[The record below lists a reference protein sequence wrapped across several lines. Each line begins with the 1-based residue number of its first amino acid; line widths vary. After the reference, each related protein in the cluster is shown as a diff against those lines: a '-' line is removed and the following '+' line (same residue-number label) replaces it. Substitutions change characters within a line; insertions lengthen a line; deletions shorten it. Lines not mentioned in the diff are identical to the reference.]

1 MDATMK
7 PSVSISA
14 VVTRANGDVEDLG
27 IICGEGI
34 GILNVNEVKQT
45 VAEDLELLEETK
57 NEEESEE

>member
-27 IICGEGI
+27 VICGEGI
-34 GILNVNEVKQT
+34 GTLNVNEVKQA
-45 VAEDLELLEETK
+45 VEENK
-57 NEEESEE
+57 NKEENEE

>member
-34 GILNVNEVKQT
+34 GTLNVNEVKQA
-45 VAEDLELLEETK
+45 VEENK
-57 NEEESEE
+57 NKEESEE